1 MIESWVI
8 MMSTKNFSD
17 GALHLMQEHPSEYAM
32 KFGKRKAYPYMEEY
46 KQALEK
52 HKKEKEKNGD
62 R

>member
-1 MIESWVI
+1 
-8 MMSTKNFSD
+8 MSTKNFSD

-52 HKKEKEKNGD
+52 HKREKEKNGD